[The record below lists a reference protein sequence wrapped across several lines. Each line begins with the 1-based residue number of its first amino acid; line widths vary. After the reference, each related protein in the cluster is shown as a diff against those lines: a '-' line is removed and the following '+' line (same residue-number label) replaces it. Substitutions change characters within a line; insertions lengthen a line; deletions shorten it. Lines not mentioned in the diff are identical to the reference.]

1 MASSSFVR
9 KSLLSLNNW
18 NHNNGGTTPSPAP
31 PTKER
36 SNSNTS
42 CKTTSALALATSN
55 MVDFWNRVSQQ
66 MAYIDG
72 STRSPSLID
81 GGSTRSSLPN
91 ECTRDSLL
99 VAVDTRP
106 SGSSVGNRSSSLLDE
121 PNINSEPDDGH
132 SASILEDANSH
143 SVSLL
148 DTGNDPSALED
159 VIAPLPTSELA
170 QTFKLKHPSELTS
183 PVSYKS
189 CSGSR
194 HTATTCSLEASP
206 PLSPRMHRVRS
217 STLHRQ
223 INPRPTP
230 HKALHRQTSIV
241 QDDEEKRGRKQPWY
255 RRTSSTDKQQKKS
268 TTLDNNENDE
278 DQSAIWHHVFTEV
291 GSKYVKNAERSGTC
305 YKNYFNDDD
314 DYYDD
319 EEDYAKDG
327 MELELLQ
334 PSTEVPDKAR
344 PVAGAVVIPNS
355 ATSTSVVMETASI
368 GGGRIT
374 TRTRLHKYQQQFSFC
389 AGDRR
394 LSQPF
399 DMYVAKKASSWEES
413 EAVQRRRSVMMA
425 VSGMEHLHQTHLP
438 TANCTIT
445 TSCPGTAGLLMLHP
459 TSSELQLLDKRDLRY
474 YFQHPYPRL
483 FVTYFVIFCNFL
495 LFAEDPISHSH
506 TESDIPMVGNV
517 FSFVLTK
524 YPPEWRWSLIKV
536 LMWLLAMLCGM
547 VLGKLLI
554 HGYLCG
560 KLLRLKMFRD
570 DQGSWMTMFLTV
582 IVSLYVFSH
591 AYNLLLWLWYDNLGY
606 QINSQMGVTN
616 ASVMK
621 AAACGTW
628 LGDLI
633 TALMV
638 TDMMLQDN
646 LYPHWASY
654 FRQIWRRSNIPRILI
669 FWVGSVVATSVVVTL
684 IVSDWISW
692 DKLNRDFVATTGKW
706 FNYGIIVL
714 VMLLDLNMWK
724 NQIFYNPKDFG
735 QYTGPDD
742 KIRTVNDPELLQTR
756 NISYWTW
763 DSRSHINPDT
773 GLPYYEEDMQ
783 MNSRFMNYPLSAK
796 WTAFIP
802 SVIGLVLFVSLVSLY
817 GRFPAH
823 QPHGQ
828 KRNPSPC
835 RGPRGK
841 DPNSR

>member
-1 MASSSFVR
+1 MASSSCVR

-18 NHNNGGTTPSPAP
+18 NLHNNGGSTPSAVP
-31 PTKER
+31 PGKER

-42 CKTTSALALATSN
+42 CRTTSALALATSN

-99 VAVDTRP
+99 VAVDTTAARN
-106 SGSSVGNRSSSLLDE
+106 NRSASLLDE
-121 PNINSEPDDGH
+121 QIPSEIEDEH
-132 SASILEDANSH
+132 SASLLDDANSH
-143 SVSLL
+143 SVSLI
-148 DTGNDPSALED
+148 DQRSASIYED
-159 VIAPLPTSELA
+159 IITPLRGESCKP
-170 QTFKLKHPSELTS
+170 KVTS
-183 PVSYKS
+183 PVSQKS

-194 HTATTCSLEASP
+194 HTATTFPLESSP
-206 PLSPRMHRVRS
+206 PPSPRVHKAQ
-217 STLHRQ
+217 RQ
-223 INPRPTP
+223 INLRVKP
-230 HKALHRQTSIV
+230 HKQISE
-241 QDDEEKRGRKQPWY
+241 DDETRTRHKPWY
-255 RRTSSTDKQQKKS
+255 RKPSYRDKRKHVNC
-268 TTLDNNENDE
+268 DNEGSE

-291 GSKYVKNAERSGTC
+291 GSKCSPKSDERSGTC
-305 YKNYFNDDD
+305 YRNYFNDDD
-314 DYYDD
+314 DDYYDD
-319 EEDYAKDG
+319 DFAKDG

-334 PSTEVPDKAR
+334 PVTDAPGKAKPSTGTA
-344 PVAGAVVIPNS
+344 VIPSS

-368 GGGRIT
+368 GGGRIS

-399 DMYVAKKASSWEES
+399 DIYVSRKASSWEES

-425 VSGMEHLHQTHLP
+425 VSGIEHLHQSHVATG
-438 TANCTIT
+438 NCTIT
-445 TSCPGTAGLLMLHP
+445 ASCPGTTGLLMLHP

-474 YFQHPYPRL
+474 FFQHPYPRL

-524 YPPEWRWSLIKV
+524 YPPEWRWTLIKV

-547 VLGKLLI
+547 VLGKLII

-591 AYNLLLWLWYDNLGY
+591 AYNLLLILWYDNCEY

-646 LYPHWASY
+646 LYPHWAPC

-692 DKLNRDFVATTGKW
+692 DKLNRDFVATTELSRA
-706 FNYGIIVL
+706 FIASFIL
-714 VMLLDLNMWK
+714 VMDLLIVMQDWDFPHFTTTLHVNLPGFSVATLNWK
-724 NQIFYNPKDFG
+724 YAEVDI
-735 QYTGPDD
+735 TG
-742 KIRTVNDPELLQTR
+742 N
-756 NISYWTW
+756 
-763 DSRSHINPDT
+763 
-773 GLPYYEEDMQ
+773 
-783 MNSRFMNYPLSAK
+783 
-796 WTAFIP
+796 
-802 SVIGLVLFVSLVSLY
+802 
-817 GRFPAH
+817 
-823 QPHGQ
+823 
-828 KRNPSPC
+828 
-835 RGPRGK
+835 
-841 DPNSR
+841 